1 MTLNRVEL
9 DDEEIRRLAKQI
21 DVAGRSLEGYEY
33 WMEKHEYNHASRTGD
48 RTTVA
53 ATSSVSVDSR
63 HTTVD
68 SRYVRYKFSSV
79 VCPTICSSP
88 NANIQLT
95 NSSFS
100 LC

>member
-9 DDEEIRRLAKQI
+9 DDEEINRLAKQI
-21 DVAGRSLEGYEY
+21 DVAERSFES
-33 WMEKHEYNHASRTGD
+33 WMEKHEQNHAYRTGD
-48 RTTVA
+48 GSTVA

-68 SRYVRYKFSSV
+68 SRYVRYKLSSV
-79 VCPTICSSP
+79 VCPTTCSSP
-88 NANIQLT
+88 NANIQPT
-95 NSSFS
+95 KSSFS